1 MPLKF
6 AKDKPRTF
14 TVPRKYLLAAAA
26 LLGATAL
33 VQPLQA
39 SSLLG
44 SLTGTVDRTVDTVG
58 SVTSKATGGTVTAS
72 GTGESTGSTVGASVG
87 VGGVSADATVGGDS
101 TASVSVGTGGGGG
114 GDGNGGG
121 DNGGGSNGGGSNGG
135 GSNGGGSNG
144 GGSNGGGS
152 NGGGNNGGGG
162 VGGGNNGGGGI
173 GIPNAT
179 ALQSAPRS
187 AASSR
192 CSAAGNYDV
201 LNGVAVFDRDN
212 VFLGNVVGG
221 YTSGSDLTRVRV
233 AVSTQ
238 AVPSGGCVEYPTTGG
253 RATAQGLVVNT
264 TLDRLVSALMQ

>member
-121 DNGGGSNGGGSNGG
+121 
-135 GSNGGGSNG
+135 
-144 GGSNGGGS
+144 
-152 NGGGNNGGGG
+152 
-162 VGGGNNGGGGI
+162 GI

>member
-1 MPLKF
+1 MGPDL
-6 AKDKPRTF
+6 
-14 TVPRKYLLAAAA
+14 
-26 LLGATAL
+26 
-33 VQPLQA
+33 
-39 SSLLG
+39 SLLG

-121 DNGGGSNGGGSNGG
+121 
-135 GSNGGGSNG
+135 
-144 GGSNGGGS
+144 
-152 NGGGNNGGGG
+152 
-162 VGGGNNGGGGI
+162 GI

-187 AASSR
+187 VASSR

>member
-1 MPLKF
+1 M
-6 AKDKPRTF
+6 
-14 TVPRKYLLAAAA
+14 
-26 LLGATAL
+26 
-33 VQPLQA
+33 
-39 SSLLG
+39 LG

-135 GSNGGGSNG
+135 GSNGGGNIG
-144 GGSNGGGS
+144 G
-152 NGGGNNGGGG
+152 
-162 VGGGNNGGGGI
+162 GGGGI

-187 AASSR
+187 VASSR

>member
-1 MPLKF
+1 M
-6 AKDKPRTF
+6 
-14 TVPRKYLLAAAA
+14 
-26 LLGATAL
+26 
-33 VQPLQA
+33 
-39 SSLLG
+39 
-44 SLTGTVDRTVDTVG
+44 
-58 SVTSKATGGTVTAS
+58 
-72 GTGESTGSTVGASVG
+72 
-87 VGGVSADATVGGDS
+87 SADATVGGDS

-114 GDGNGGG
+114 DGGNGGG
-121 DNGGGSNGGGSNGG
+121 DNGGGDNGGGNNGG
-135 GSNGGGSNG
+135 GG
-144 GGSNGGGS
+144 NGGGS

-162 VGGGNNGGGGI
+162 GTGGDNGGGGI